1 MGPICKCSSMD
12 VLRVVEVLNCETLPQ
27 SHIFFDALIGG
38 FWTWILDFGV
48 EVSTLQDSGKLMEEE
63 PGNFGNF
70 QMKG

>member
-1 MGPICKCSSMD
+1 MG
-12 VLRVVEVLNCETLPQ
+12 LFLNLTF
-27 SHIFFDALIGG
+27 FFDALIGG